1 MLPWLPHYVTM
12 VTTLCYH
19 GNHTM
24 LPWLPHYVTM
34 VTPSTGRSHC
44 KHKEQLAHF
53 TNVSVTTLESET
65 ESEQSFAS
73 TICTQITGK
82 AQIRSFPSLQ
92 TYFLENQ

>member
-1 MLPWLPHYVTM
+1 
-12 VTTLCYH
+12 
-19 GNHTM
+19 
-24 LPWLPHYVTM
+24 M

-92 TYFLENQ
+92 TYFLENQWLNVENDKFIVYSKLFPCVLLTQLQSAVSDL